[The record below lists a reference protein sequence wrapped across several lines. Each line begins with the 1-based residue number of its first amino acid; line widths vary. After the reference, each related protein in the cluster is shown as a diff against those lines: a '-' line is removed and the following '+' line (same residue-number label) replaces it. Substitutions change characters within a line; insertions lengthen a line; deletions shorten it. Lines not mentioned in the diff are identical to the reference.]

1 MRWRIFRP
9 SPAPL
14 TDTALL
20 AHALDTVAPQ
30 VTALTAPLAP
40 ALVQAVL
47 TPLLARWVALC
58 WDLSA
63 SAAHHHARPFGLLH
77 HSLEVAMHALT
88 AFTHSSAWWRKVP
101 DPATRHRTQERW
113 RLGTALAGLLHDG
126 GKLFDVT
133 VTLTPPAPAAP
144 SRWEPLAEPLLAW
157 LVRHQHAGALPTPT
171 VTWQPG
177 RGMQHTAAGALA
189 ATLLLTRDDLVTLTV
204 PVARELWSF
213 LSGADP
219 ANLFYP
225 LIVRAPGPAAALAAD
240 SQSVQTDLAT
250 LPPVTPGVAARV
262 LTALAQCCQDGT
274 LRVNQ
279 IPGQVFVE
287 GEETLVVV
295 PAALKVVTE
304 RLAAQG
310 IPTPTGVLLYNDLAQ
325 AGYLLGPAGRNVA
338 QVTLPSPGKAPV
350 TLAVLRFPTALL
362 WGATPPAAYGGT
374 LVVRQA
380 DDAPGHA
387 PTGVAAAEGEANG
400 HPIP

>member
-1 MRWRIFRP
+1 MLRRFFRP
-9 SPAPL
+9 PPAPL

-20 AHALDTVAPQ
+20 VQALAAVAPQ

-40 ALVQAVL
+40 ALVQAVV
-47 TPLLARWVALC
+47 TPLLQRWGALC
-58 WDLSA
+58 WDLPA
-63 SAAHHHARPFGLLH
+63 SAAHHHSRPFGLLT
-77 HSLEVAMHALT
+77 HSLEVATHALT
-88 AFTHSSAWWRKVP
+88 AFTQSSAWWRNVP

-144 SRWEPLAEPLLAW
+144 SVWNPLAEPLLAW

-177 RGMQHTAAGALA
+177 RGMQHTAVGALA

-204 PVARELWSF
+204 PVARELWGF

-225 LIVRAPGPAAALAAD
+225 LIVRAPDLTAAPAAD
-240 SQSVQTDLAT
+240 GQSVQTDLAT
-250 LPPVTPGVAARV
+250 WPPASPGLAARV
-262 LTALAQCCQDGT
+262 LATLAQCCQDGT

-279 IPGQVFVE
+279 IPGQVFVQ

-295 PAALKVVTE
+295 PAALKAVCE
-304 RLAAQG
+304 RLATQG
-310 IPTPTGVLLYNDLAQ
+310 ITTPTGVLLYNDLAQ
-325 AGYLLGPAGRNVA
+325 ASYLLGPPGRNVA
-338 QVTLPSPGKAPV
+338 QATLARPGKAPV
-350 TLAVLRFPTALL
+350 TLAVLRLKTTLL

-374 LVVRQA
+374 LVVRMP
-380 DDAPGHA
+380 DDPPSHD
-387 PTGVAAAEGEANG
+387 PTVVTTPEGEAHG
-400 HPIP
+400 HALP